1 MTESFPSMEAPLQ
14 HLMMM
19 CLPSAACTLHQTVK
33 GLGSEEPASMPLV
46 LGHFPVVFGV
56 VCGLLHVSK
65 DLVDRIFLKMFTR
78 DLVSA
83 AVRLGIVGP
92 IEGVRV
98 QARSFEQ
105 LERLLRT
112 DLRQLSIEGTDRSD
126 ASSEDWSDGCIHF
139 YKNIRPTQTA
149 PTIDLLQSRHDQ
161 LYSRLFNS

>member
-1 MTESFPSMEAPLQ
+1 MEAPLQ
-14 HLMMM
+14 HVMMM
-19 CLPSAACTLHQTVK
+19 RLPSAANTLHQTVK
-33 GLGSEEPASMPLV
+33 GLGSEEPACMPLV
-46 LGHFPVVFGV
+46 QGHFPVVFGV

-65 DLVDRIFLKMFTR
+65 ELVDRMFLKMFTR

-112 DLRQLSIEGTDRSD
+112 DTRQLSIANTDRSD
-126 ASSEDWSDGCIHF
+126 ASSEDWSDGCIRF
-139 YKNIRPTQTA
+139 YKNIKPTQTA